1 MSDRESECAL
11 PDGARPLPASFG
23 VSFDLIVFDA
33 VEPLTPES
41 IQQRFSEAEARFA
54 VGDAEFP
61 EANPATPR
69 LQAFLTD
76 LEARWPDLD
85 SPRASWKDSPWASGF
100 FVDDG
105 SIVLNIQWPRA
116 QEVARYVSELTERHG
131 LQLFDPQT
139 ERVVLPSRLGGSG
152 QAPWDVDDPMPGV
165 ISAMES
171 YQGDPNDVEALSRH
185 VDAQTGGSIRVEQR
199 GVPQRL
205 KDRLRRLLN

>member
-1 MSDRESECAL
+1 M
-11 PDGARPLPASFG
+11 
-23 VSFDLIVFDA
+23 SFDLIVFHA
-33 VEPLTPES
+33 EEPLTPEA
-41 IQQRFSEAEARFA
+41 IMERFSEVEERLAAD
-54 VGDAEFP
+54 DAEFP
-61 EANPATPR
+61 QPSPPTPR

-85 SPRASWKDSPWASGF
+85 SPRASRKDSPWASGF

-116 QEVARYVSELTERHG
+116 QEVARYVNELTERHG

-152 QAPWDVDDPMPGV
+152 QASWDVDDPMPGV

-171 YQGDPNDVEALSRH
+171 YPGDPNDVEALSRH

-199 GVPQRL
+199 RVSQRL
-205 KDRLRRLLN
+205 KDRIRRLLN